1 MNELKNYP
9 FFYATNAYPDLYVDK
24 VLFEYDYYSYYI
36 LTDKKHNYF
45 VSHCYEVEER
55 QSWIIN
61 KIDIFKL
68 VDFLSNKIDIRDVF
82 LCNNEKKII
91 ITRNYIDGKESYK
104 EIRNDEIKEMDI
116 LPDKNVFID
125 LDEEEYKDYIN
136 KLKEYALE
144 EKIVCS
150 KKEHSKLLST
160 EYTDKKLCLDV
171 ITKYDNIHNK
181 KEQWQLVSELLPTEY
196 TDKKLCLDVITKY
209 DNIHNKKEQW
219 QLVSELLPTEYT
231 DKKLSLGDFLF
242 ATHIKYTTT
251 YWVHNEYLHANEVQS
266 CISNLYHKEDCNII
280 FNNRYECHDS
290 LINGYSMSKNISR
303 MNKTSLLAIKN

>member
-136 KLKEYALE
+136 KLKEYVLE

-150 KKEHSKLLST
+150 KKEHSKLLS
-160 EYTDKKLCLDV
+160 
-171 ITKYDNIHNK
+171 
-181 KEQWQLVSELLPTEY
+181 TEY

>member
-196 TDKKLCLDVITKY
+196 TDKKL
-209 DNIHNKKEQW
+209 
-219 QLVSELLPTEYT
+219 
-231 DKKLSLGDFLF
+231 SLGDFLF